1 MAYDVF
7 LQLILQAVSHLFG
20 SDYLI
25 SLEQVRKNNGVLL
38 QGLNIWHKN
47 SFIGSTI
54 YMEAFYQQYLNH
66 IPIEHLAEDI
76 FQLFHENAV
85 SEDLMENTFSDFSSA
100 SKALAYKLIHTGD
113 NKELLKNLPH
123 IPFLDLSIT
132 FYLALHTNDHFY
144 SSLITTSQ
152 MDHWHLTVQDLF
164 QTAHYNTPLLFPY
177 QLNTMDHLL
186 TQMANVSE
194 SEDCE
199 QLVDNII
206 KQCRKERPAMYVLT
220 NMCETFGACCLL
232 YPGILNSLACSIGTD
247 LIILPSSIH
256 EVLLLPDN
264 GKSSYQ
270 ALNHMVTEVNAGEV
284 AREEWL
290 SDHIYLYSR
299 HSDSIYM
306 PSGICARLP

>member
-113 NKELLKNLPH
+113 NKELLKTLPH

-132 FYLALHTNDHFY
+132 FYLALHT
-144 SSLITTSQ
+144 
-152 MDHWHLTVQDLF
+152 W
-164 QTAHYNTPLLFPY
+164 
-177 QLNTMDHLL
+177 
-186 TQMANVSE
+186 
-194 SEDCE
+194 
-199 QLVDNII
+199 
-206 KQCRKERPAMYVLT
+206 
-220 NMCETFGACCLL
+220 
-232 YPGILNSLACSIGTD
+232 
-247 LIILPSSIH
+247 
-256 EVLLLPDN
+256 
-264 GKSSYQ
+264 
-270 ALNHMVTEVNAGEV
+270 
-284 AREEWL
+284 
-290 SDHIYLYSR
+290 
-299 HSDSIYM
+299 
-306 PSGICARLP
+306 